1 MGSIRRMNARG
12 VSLSLM
18 LLAMLCAP
26 LTMHLAAVHAQA
38 VQQAPAAGNV
48 AKAVGAIKVLSG
60 SNITL
65 TADAG
70 NDVAVVVQDAARVVR
85 VEPGQTDLK
94 TATPIQLQDL
104 QIGDRLLV
112 RGKFAG
118 DGKSVLATSVV
129 AMKKSDVAEKQARE
143 REEWQRHGIGGLVS
157 GVDADNATITIS
169 TMGFSGTKTVVI
181 HAAKTTI
188 VRRYAPDS
196 VKFDEAKSSALESIK
211 ASDQVR
217 ARGTRSAD
225 GGDFFADE
233 IVSGSFRNIAGM
245 ISSIDA
251 AAGTLGVADAVS
263 KKTVTVKITAE
274 SQMRKLAAAMAQR
287 IAMRLKATPEGA
299 PSAPGGAP
307 RATDAASASAP
318 RAGGGAGAPGGP
330 AGANRNGGAPDLQQA
345 IQRMPAAALTD
356 FQKGDAV
363 MIVATEGSGDG
374 PATAITMLGGV
385 EPILEASPK
394 NAAATI
400 LSPWS
405 INTGGGDAGAQ

>member
-12 VSLSLM
+12 VSLM
-18 LLAMLCAP
+18 LVAMLSAP
-26 LTMHLAAVHAQA
+26 LTVHLAAVRAEA

-60 SNITL
+60 SNLTL
-65 TADAG
+65 TTDAG

-112 RGKFAG
+112 RGKLAD
-118 DGKSVLATSVV
+118 DGKSVLAASVV

-157 GVDADNATITIS
+157 GVDAGNATITIS

-196 VKFDEAKSSALESIK
+196 VKFDDAKSSTLESIN

-225 GGDFFADE
+225 GGDFTADE
-233 IVSGSFRNIAGM
+233 IVSGSFRNIAGT
-245 ISSIDA
+245 ISSLDA

-263 KKTVTVKITAE
+263 KKTVMVKITTE
-274 SQMRKLAAAMAQR
+274 SQLHKLAAAMAQR
-287 IAMRLKATPEGA
+287 IAMRLKGTPEGA

-307 RATDAASASAP
+307 RAADAASASPP
-318 RAGGGAGAPGGP
+318 RASGGAGAPGGGP
-330 AGANRNGGAPDLQQA
+330 GGANRNGGAPDLQQA
-345 IQRMPAAALTD
+345 ILRMPAAVLAD

-363 MIVATEGSGDG
+363 MIVATAGSGDG
-374 PATAITMLGGV
+374 PATAITVLGGV

-394 NAAATI
+394 NGAATI